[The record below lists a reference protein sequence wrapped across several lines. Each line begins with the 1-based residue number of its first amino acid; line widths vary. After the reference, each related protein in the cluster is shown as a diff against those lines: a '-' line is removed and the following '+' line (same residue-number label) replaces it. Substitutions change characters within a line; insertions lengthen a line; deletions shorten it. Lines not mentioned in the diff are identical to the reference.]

1 MFVIVNKKINTH
13 ELELYSLRV
22 FIMEDLTSILE
33 RARMLTSAAN
43 QVAEQM
49 TQQAEEYSAVIQA
62 RRADENIQLQLKKN
76 QNKSKS
82 IAKNDVGTQ
91 KVVSENLYFMFLFLM
106 I

>member
-1 MFVIVNKKINTH
+1 MFVRIFSRVIR
-13 ELELYSLRV
+13 YV

-49 TQQAEEYSAVIQA
+49 TQQAEEYSAVVQA
-62 RRADENIQLQLKKN
+62 RRADEEIQFQLKKN
-76 QNKSKS
+76 QNKSKP

-91 KVVSENLYFMFLFLM
+91 KVVSKNVYLCFYF
-106 I
+106 